1 MTFGNIRE
9 NRVRSLAVRCWTR
22 GKLSITVCAAVAAAL
37 ISGYEAWKWR
47 YLLGPNHITV
57 RKEAILAQVHQ
68 NKSYDYAI
76 IGDSI
81 TEFAELP
88 SLCGKSVLNA
98 GISGARIRDA
108 AGLMADLSPIL
119 RTNTIILV
127 IGINDAITTQK
138 RSDTIRADFER
149 LVHLAKDTGAEVFA
163 ATVGPV
169 DFTKPDGAARD
180 PGLINAIN
188 AQIRSSIEDNRLI
201 DLSTN
206 LTADDTVDG
215 VHLTEAGAQRWR
227 NAIEAAVC
235 PSWGSPPR

>member
-1 MTFGNIRE
+1 VSYFF
-9 NRVRSLAVRCWTR
+9 
-22 GKLSITVCAAVAAAL
+22 LS
-37 ISGYEAWKWR
+37 
-47 YLLGPNHITV
+47 
-57 RKEAILAQVHQ
+57 
-68 NKSYDYAI
+68 
-76 IGDSI
+76 SI
-81 TEFAELP
+81 TEFAALP
-88 SLCGKSVLNA
+88 SLCGKSVLND

-149 LVHLAKDTGAEVFA
+149 LVRLAKDTGAEVFA

-180 PGLINAIN
+180 SGLINAIN

-215 VHLTEAGAQRWR
+215 VHLTEVGAQRWR
-227 NAIEAAVC
+227 SAIEAVVC